1 MRLAILADIHGN
13 FRALEAVLAD
23 LARIGADEVVSL
35 GDNIG
40 YGPEP
45 EEVVRTL
52 RQHGVV
58 SVMGNHELAL
68 ISCSYH
74 QRMQES
80 ARVSLTLTR
89 DLLSADSLAWL
100 AQLPPVRMHRGIRLV
115 HGCPPD
121 SMTVYLFS
129 PSANRLAR
137 LFAAYPE
144 WLCCAGHTHGLDL
157 FESDCRTQPFQRKL
171 GLGRHQLDP
180 ATRYIL
186 MPGSVGQPRDS
197 ISRQAKY
204 LLWDTESLI
213 AEVRAVA
220 YDVATTIRLLEER
233 HFPAVNGR
241 RLAG

>member
-13 FRALEAVLAD
+13 SRALEAVLAD

-45 EEVVRTL
+45 EEVVRAL
-52 RQHGVV
+52 RQHGVA

-68 ISCSYH
+68 VSRSYH

-80 ARVSLTLTR
+80 ARISLNLTR
-89 DLLSADSLAWL
+89 ELLSADSLKWL
-100 AQLPPVRMHRGIRLV
+100 AQLPPARVHHGIRLV

-129 PSANRLAR
+129 PSGNRLAR

-144 WLCCAGHTHGLDL
+144 QLCCAGHTHGLDL
-157 FESDCRTQPFQRKL
+157 FACNGRIPPFRCEL
-171 GLGRHQLDP
+171 GLGGHRLDP
-180 ATRYIL
+180 DTRYLL

-204 LLWDTESLI
+204 VLWDTETLV

-220 YDVATTIRLLEER
+220 YDVATTIRLLADR
-233 HFPAVNGR
+233 HFPAVNAR